1 MSVLSLIKTK
11 CISLL
16 EILRELGQKLVKPLN
31 RRRTTKVMS
40 DTTGK
45 HGGDGRPLITKL
57 CSYERIPASDIIQ
70 RRTISLPSMSLLCD
84 QVQMDG
90 GGTARAEAS
99 GLISATTPRAAGNQ
113 ETPES
118 GQTQPGNSSF
128 KASNS
133 LESNGVFVKSEE
145 EDAIRKKGDVKRKI
159 STALS
164 AGIMGAK
171 IASLFF
177 TVYSVIFSLDDDETA
192 DEEMIEL

>member
-40 DTTGK
+40 DTMVK
-45 HGGDGRPLITKL
+45 HGGDRRPSIAKL

-84 QVQMDG
+84 QVQMAG
-90 GGTARAEAS
+90 GGIARAEAS
-99 GLISATTPRAAGNQ
+99 GLISATTPRVAGNQ

-118 GQTQPGNSSF
+118 GQTLPGNSSF

-177 TVYSVIFSLDDDETA
+177 TVYSVIFSLDNDETD
-192 DEEMIEL
+192 DEEMLEL